1 MGNRRALA
9 AAVAAG
15 LLAIAGAEAGELNSR
30 ILDSPSRDVIRRNE
44 PALRSI
50 EPRGN
55 LTRSRGLSGMIGG
68 LGARGDLPRGAGD
81 DGSTRHYSMDCVLH
95 HERLERTAR
104 QPFASDCNP
113 SVDRGAGFP
122 AYTPR

>member
-1 MGNRRALA
+1 MRNRFSMA
-9 AAVAAG
+9 AALVTG
-15 LLAIAGAEAGELNSR
+15 LLAISSAEAGDLNSR
-30 ILDSPSRDVIRRNE
+30 ILESPSRDVIRRNE

-55 LTRSRGLSGMIGG
+55 LTRSRSLSGIVGG
-68 LGARGDLPRGAGD
+68 LGARGDLPRGTD

-104 QPFASDCNP
+104 QPFPSYCDP

-122 AYTPR
+122 AYTTR

>member
-1 MGNRRALA
+1 MRHRISMA
-9 AAVAAG
+9 AAMLTG
-15 LLAIAGAEAGELNSR
+15 LLAIASAEAGDLNSR

-44 PALRSI
+44 PSLRSI

-55 LTRSRGLSGMIGG
+55 LTTSRSLSGIVGGLS
-68 LGARGDLPRGAGD
+68 ARGAVPGAAD

-104 QPFASDCNP
+104 QRSSSYCDP

-122 AYTPR
+122 AYTTR